1 MVNRLIRVH
10 TITVVIAG
18 CVLLT
23 MTSCTSKSSESPK
36 TYGARAGEDGAK
48 YFKENNPGLI
58 ASEESAAKY
67 CADMAE
73 EGSKVNDW
81 TVEDIF
87 QAGDSCSIWFATEM
101 FRK

>member
-1 MVNRLIRVH
+1 MLKSIFRKCLF
-10 TITVVIAG
+10 TVPIASCLVLSLSG
-18 CVLLT
+18 CSSET
-23 MTSCTSKSSESPK
+23 SESPK

-48 YFKENNPGLI
+48 IFKENNPGLI
-58 ASEESAAKY
+58 ASEESAAMY

-81 TVEDIF
+81 TVEEIF